1 MPRASREQR
10 AANHDRIIAEAARL
24 VREHGP
30 DGVTV
35 PGVMAAVGL
44 TPGGFYKHFESKD
57 DLLVQAGDAAIR
69 TRADKLAG
77 LVADDPTTARERF
90 LDTYLSPAHRDHPG
104 QGCPTAALAVD
115 IGRPGTTDAVRDRY
129 ADGVRELV
137 GTLATLRDDDEPA
150 ALADLATMV
159 GALLLA
165 RATTGDELSDRFLTA
180 ARERLADAP

>member
-1 MPRASREQR
+1 VPRASREQR
-10 AANHDRIIAEAARL
+10 EVHHERILTEAARL
-24 VREHGP
+24 VRELGP

-35 PGVMAAVGL
+35 PGVMAAAGL

-57 DLLVQAGDAAIR
+57 DLLAQAGDAAV
-69 TRADKLAG
+69 RARAEKLAR
-77 LVADDPTTARERF
+77 LVEADPTTARERF

-104 QGCPTAALAVD
+104 RGCPTAALAVD
-115 IGRPGTTDAVRDRY
+115 VGRPGAADAVRDRY
-129 ADGVRELV
+129 TDGVRELV

-165 RATTGDELSDRFLTA
+165 RATAGDELSERFLTA
-180 ARERLADAP
+180 ARARLADPS